1 VLRRRL
7 WEWRGRRALPHNP
20 TNPRA
25 AGYHQSPFRVL
36 HQPQSRQGLRPC
48 TSFIHLPPEAQSTII
63 HPRAPTPQTFIKS
76 LTSNHGA
83 PGVGC
88 EQRGRT
94 LEPPCVLCAWKGRR
108 ERVLRLC
115 CGLLLKEDEAAT
127 DTQRSTCSK
136 HPSPHSRTPPHLMHT
151 RTGLPTG
158 PVTTFPGS
166 SSSTRPRGASPDQTR
181 NTFSY
186 LVPSPAQSTSY
197 PSSVRRPCS
206 GLRGF

>member
-1 VLRRRL
+1 M
-7 WEWRGRRALPHNP
+7 PHNP
-20 TNPRA
+20 TTPRA

-136 HPSPHSRTPPHLMHT
+136 HPSPHSRTPPHRHT
-151 RTGLPTG
+151 SCTHAQA
-158 PVTTFPGS
+158 FP
-166 SSSTRPRGASPDQTR
+166 
-181 NTFSY
+181 
-186 LVPSPAQSTSY
+186 PAQSR
-197 PSSVRRPCS
+197 PIQAARRPPGHGELHLTKHATHLFSPLPSPVDLLPLQCAS
-206 GLRGF
+206 SL